1 MDSPLLNLKAAAFAM
16 AVAALAATAEAA
28 AGSTIPTADFLLSPT
43 FLWVAANAIIIWLVS
58 SSRRRG
64 SRNTDDAA
72 MDGLYTSASEYEA
85 FDDAGGSARRA
96 FEDAAASSKRLAA
109 REARA
114 AARRADRPR
123 VRKKQ
128 AAAGGQDAAP
138 SPRRS
143 VAAAEAEA
151 RELYREIRRREK
163 AHVAAA
169 SEPMPGGQNAA
180 ASPRRSVATAE
191 AEARE
196 LYREIRRREE
206 AHVAAASEPMPGG
219 DGGEDEED
227 VSMDSLW
234 ESIVQRRAAR
244 PVSVQKSGTWGNDE
258 LPRLQRVAETA
269 AAKRRREMRK
279 SVSAVSD
286 KAAPAAPQQE
296 AAPSAWPAAIRN
308 MGWRTRDVLVPISPD
323 ELLRRAESF
332 IRRQHEHLRLQRQ
345 ESEQRQLQLRQR
357 LHAGG
362 PALIRV

>member
-28 AGSTIPTADFLLSPT
+28 AAGGSAIPTADFLLSPT

-64 SRNTDDAA
+64 SRTNAEHAAAAAAGHDGGEAALHDAA
-72 MDGLYTSASEYEA
+72 VDGLYTSASEYEA
-85 FDDAGGSARRA
+85 FSDAASGSARRA
-96 FEDAAASSKRLAA
+96 FDDAQATSKRLA

-114 AARRADRPR
+114 AARRAGRPR
-123 VRKKQ
+123 VRKKP
-128 AAAGGQDAAP
+128 AAPGHLQDAAA
-138 SPRRS
+138 SPRD

-151 RELYREIRRREK
+151 K
-163 AHVAAA
+163 
-169 SEPMPGGQNAA
+169 
-180 ASPRRSVATAE
+180 
-191 AEARE
+191 ARE

-206 AHVAAASEPMPGG
+206 ATAAAAAAAAAEPMPGPGG
-219 DGGEDEED
+219 DGGDEEED

-244 PVSVQKSGTWGNDE
+244 PVAVQKSESWGNDE

-269 AAKRRREMRK
+269 AATRRREMRK
-279 SVSAVSD
+279 SVSAVSN
-286 KAAPAAPQQE
+286 KAAPAPAE
-296 AAPSAWPAAIRN
+296 AATQREEAAVAMRN
-308 MGWRTRDVLVPISPD
+308 LGWRTRDVLVSISPD

-345 ESEQRQLQLRQR
+345 ESEQRQLQLRRR
-357 LHAGG
+357 LHAGGG